1 MSQTMTRTFLLVG
14 TDGRNLDVEAK
25 LERLSGNRL
34 AHFSITSQHGTGHDE
49 IRKAAESIPADVRA
63 DLETLI
69 NVHLVDASAT
79 PVHAVA
85 NGAFHMAQGDFAAAL
100 RSLANAGTLEDLYQ
114 VHGRASTRHVV
125 EFPGVAE
132 RLKKEAQDFV
142 ALRTEAQEFLASA
155 KKDGSWMRQKRAENR
170 IEALALELEK
180 NRTLRK
186 FVNAI
191 RRDNSDL
198 IEEARKSHAS
208 AILNEELGLYAEKVC
223 RPLWIAAA
231 DNARLALAKPDWRD
245 ERRPE
250 IAQDRSTFE
259 GFANVERLSL
269 LTAPTTRSD
278 PAFEGMRHYACT
290 VSGPNGSFELVFS
303 QGSAHRGAPTLE
315 TILETLQSDFGAV
328 ETMGEEEYIETYFSD
343 GGIQALRRGEAA
355 YRQVGEQIRDFNAM
369 VGEEAYAFFVS
380 SVGDNPPLPDR
391 AEAGPRP

>member
-49 IRKAAESIPADVRA
+49 ILKAAESTPPEVRA
-63 DLETLI
+63 DLETLVG
-69 NVHLVDASAT
+69 VHLFDTSAT

-125 EFPGVAE
+125 EFPGIAE

-191 RRDNSDL
+191 GRDNSDL

-231 DNARLALAKPDWRD
+231 DNARAALAKPDWRD
-245 ERRPE
+245 ARRPE
-250 IAQDRSTFE
+250 ITEDRSTFE
-259 GFANVERLSL
+259 GFANVEGLSL
-269 LTAPTTRSD
+269 LTSPTSRSD
-278 PAFEGMRHYACT
+278 WDDKGARHYACT
-290 VSGPNGSFELVFS
+290 ITGPNGSMELVFS
-303 QGSAHRGAPTLE
+303 QGSAHRGPPPLDS
-315 TILETLQSDFGAV
+315 ILETLQSDFGSV
-328 ETMGEEEYIETYFSD
+328 ETMTEDEFVEELFGE
-343 GGIQALRRGEAA
+343 GGVKAMRRGEAA
-355 YRQVGEQIRDFNAM
+355 YRQIKEQLRSFKAM
-369 VGEEAYAFFVS
+369 TNDDAFAFFMS
-380 SVGDNPPLPDR
+380 SVGDNPPLPDL